1 MFKNIEP
8 GVCFITGIA
17 IILPF
22 LFTDD
27 LIMRSIFVVIAIILN
42 ISTGRKIR
50 ILPNILLLFGV
61 IIANIYPPVGKVYFE
76 IGNFYITE
84 GAITSGI
91 KKSLL
96 LIGTVYISRFAVR
109 KELVFPGKTGFL
121 FYKIFFYF
129 EKLTEL
135 RLKFRKDILEQID
148 SKLIEIE
155 ESTAPSE
162 ADNAKNHSFNVKLN
176 FKQIVFFAIISL
188 LFWGLYIY

>member
-8 GVCFITGIA
+8 SVCFITGIV
-17 IILPF
+17 ILLPF

-27 LIMRSIFVVIAIILN
+27 LTIRSVFVVIVIILN

-50 ILPNILLLFGV
+50 ILPNILLLLGV